1 MRFVSLA
8 LLALVVAALA
18 PAEAR
23 DWKRIRIATDGHY
36 PPFSRLD
43 ETGRPIGFDV
53 DVARAVCARLGA
65 ECEIA
70 APGWDA
76 LVPALIGGRV
86 DLLVASQPITE
97 EARRIVEFT
106 AAYHHIAPRFVGRDR
121 PKPVDPRLSV
131 AAGLRIGVRAGTAH
145 AVHLGAVYAPAGAK
159 IVAYPTEAEAL
170 AALVGDRLD
179 LVFGDALALY
189 DLLDGEFDHKG
200 LRFVGRPVDS
210 PRHFG
215 AGAGIAFRREDAD
228 LGRAVDK
235 ALSDLDRDGTLS
247 RIAGRWFPFAIR

>member
-1 MRFVSLA
+1 MRFVSFA
-8 LLALVVAALA
+8 LLAFVAVAFA

-43 ETGRPIGFDV
+43 ETGKPVGYDV
-53 DVARAVCARLGA
+53 DVARAVCARLAA

-76 LVPALIGGRV
+76 LVPSLLGGRV

-97 EARRIVEFT
+97 EARRVVEFT

-121 PKPVDPRLSV
+121 SKPVDPRP
-131 AAGLRIGVRAGTAH
+131 AATSGLRIGVRAGTAH
-145 AVHLGAVYAPAGAK
+145 AVYLGAVHAPAGAK

-170 AALVGDRLD
+170 AALAADHLD
-179 LVFGDALALY
+179 LVFGDALALF
-189 DLLDGEFDHKG
+189 DLLDREFDHKG
-200 LRFVGRPVDS
+200 LRFVGRAVDS

-215 AGAGIAFRREDAD
+215 AGAGIAFRREDSD
-228 LGRAVDK
+228 LGRSVDK